1 MKIDNDACLKD
12 FGKFV
17 KAGRESLGLY
27 QSDVA
32 KMLSI
37 SQPYYSCIEK
47 GTRNVDLVL
56 AMKICDTL
64 RLNLSDYIT
73 VYSAQNKTPTSL

>member
-1 MKIDNDACLKD
+1 MYIDNDACLKG
-12 FGKFV
+12 FGSFV
-17 KAGRESLGLY
+17 KEGRERLGMY

-32 KMLSI
+32 KMLNI

-64 RLNLSDYIT
+64 KLDLSDYIT
-73 VYSAQNKTPTSL
+73 VYSMQNKNPTSL